1 MINQSKMLMIIA
13 AFFAMTF
20 TQLNAQD
27 DFSLGPRV
35 GLNFASV
42 SHVEDSK
49 SLIGLALGLTTTYS
63 INESSGLTLDI
74 LYSGQGYKVDDVDFK
89 VNYLQIPLYFD
100 LFFGDLGESFRPKVY
115 VGVAPHLLLSAKSND
130 VDYKEF
136 YNSVNFALSG
146 GLGFNARVASRIWLN
161 TDLRAFLGL
170 NDIRDKSIQAGD
182 KVTASSIQFS
192 LGLAYG
198 LSKLD

>member
-1 MINQSKMLMIIA
+1 MLNQSKMLILIA
-13 AFFAMTF
+13 GFFAITL
-20 TQLNAQD
+20 TQLKAQD

-74 LYSGQGYKVDDVDFK
+74 LYSGQGYKINDDDVK

-100 LFFGDLGESFRPKVY
+100 IFFGDLGESFRPKVY
-115 VGVAPHLLLSAKSND
+115 VGVAPHFLLGAKVND
-130 VDYKEF
+130 LDVKDQF
-136 YNSVNFALSG
+136 NSINFAVSG

-170 NDIRDKSIQAGD
+170 NDIRDKTIQVGD
-182 KVTASSIQFS
+182 KVTASSVQFS

-198 LSKLD
+198 LSKL